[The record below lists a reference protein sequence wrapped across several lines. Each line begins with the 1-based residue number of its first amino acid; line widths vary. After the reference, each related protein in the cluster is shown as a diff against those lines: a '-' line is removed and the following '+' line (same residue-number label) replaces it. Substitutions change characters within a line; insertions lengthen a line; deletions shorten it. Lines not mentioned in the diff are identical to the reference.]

1 MNAESREAIAA
12 AASSVAGVK
21 CTPYYRQSLKPGDAC
36 VRLQVRTRSANGFGY
51 VDTWQVWL
59 ALPQDVAA
67 AEKWLDQHGPALVEA
82 LDPEFIGGV
91 QTITPAEL
99 VLGNGH
105 TTNGVIYQGP
115 REG

>member
-1 MNAESREAIAA
+1 MSTEARTAIAA
-12 AASSVAGVK
+12 AASTVDGVK

-36 VRLQVRTRSANGFGY
+36 VRLQVRTKASNGFGY

-67 AEKWLDQHGPALVEA
+67 AEKWLDDHGADVLAALN
-82 LDPEFIGGV
+82 PEFIGGI
-91 QTITPAEL
+91 QTVTPAEL
-99 VLGNGH
+99 VLGSGAS
-105 TTNGVIYQGP
+105 TNGVIYQGA

>member
-1 MNAESREAIAA
+1 MSTEDREAIAT
-12 AASSVAGVK
+12 AASTVTGVK
-21 CTPYYRQSLKPGDAC
+21 CSPYYRQSLKPGDAC

-51 VDTWQVWL
+51 VNTWQVWL

-67 AEKWLDQHGPALVEA
+67 AEKWLDTHSDALEEA
-82 LDPEFIGGV
+82 LAREFIGGV

-99 VLGNGH
+99 VLGNGA
-105 TTNGVIYQGP
+105 TTNGVIYQGA

>member
-1 MNAESREAIAA
+1 MSAEAREAIAA
-12 AASSVAGVK
+12 AASSVPGVT

-36 VRLQVRTRSANGFGY
+36 VRLQVRTRAANGFGY

-67 AEKWLDQHGPALVEA
+67 AEKWLDEHGHALTEA
-82 LDPEFIGGV
+82 LKPEFIGGV
-91 QTITPAEL
+91 QTVTPAEL
-99 VLGNGH
+99 VLGTGAA
-105 TTNGVIYQGP
+105 TNGVIYQGA